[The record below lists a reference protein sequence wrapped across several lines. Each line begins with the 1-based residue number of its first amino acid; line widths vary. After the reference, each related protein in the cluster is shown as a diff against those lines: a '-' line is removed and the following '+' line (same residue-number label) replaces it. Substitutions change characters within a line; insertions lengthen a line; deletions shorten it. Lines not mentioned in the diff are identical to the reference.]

1 MVEKMQMHI
10 LNRHT
15 HTHSHMHVL
24 NIYIYIHMHTHIYI
38 YIHTYAHIYIY
49 IYIHMHI
56 YIYTY
61 AHIYIYIHCNKVYM
75 PKTLSTNKCP
85 YNHFALGMLIE
96 SKPSDWKE
104 FRFHGVEMQGP
115 CKKLQ
120 KAGCKGK
127 HTSNVQRDILRKVDE
142 ADPLQAMG

>member
-1 MVEKMQMHI
+1 MH
-10 LNRHT
+10 T
-15 HTHSHMHVL
+15 Y
-24 NIYIYIHMHTHIYI
+24 IYIYTYI
-38 YIHTYAHIYIY
+38 CTYIY

-56 YIYTY
+56 YIYTCT
-61 AHIYIYIHCNKVYM
+61 YIYIHCNKVYM